1 MTDSGPNEGITQ
13 LLIRWSAGD
22 KAALDELMPLVY
34 NELRRLARSYLRQ
47 EANCETMQPTALVHE
62 AYIKLVDQK
71 AVGDWRNRAQFF
83 GLAAKLMRNILVDH
97 ARRSL
102 ALKRGGPQI
111 RLSLS
116 KANQLSSM
124 PDLDLIELD
133 DALHTLAAIRPRHSQ
148 IIELRFFGG
157 LTIEE
162 TAEVLD
168 ISHATVE
175 REWNFARAWLKR
187 EISGS
192 RPQEA
197 LT

>member
-1 MTDSGPNEGITQ
+1 MAESGPDEGITQ

-34 NELRRLARSYLRQ
+34 NELRRLAKSYLRQ
-47 EANCETMQPTALVHE
+47 EAHCETMQPTALVHE

-97 ARRSL
+97 ARRTL

-116 KANQLSSM
+116 QADQLSTM

-133 DALHTLAAIRPRHSQ
+133 DALHTLA
-148 IIELRFFGG
+148 E
-157 LTIEE
+157 
-162 TAEVLD
+162 
-168 ISHATVE
+168 
-175 REWNFARAWLKR
+175 
-187 EISGS
+187 
-192 RPQEA
+192 
-197 LT
+197 